1 MKQMKSITYLL
12 VITTLL
18 AVVYIAES
26 NSLSVQGYIIAENE
40 KDLDKVQQSYTE
52 LNTQVA
58 QYNSIGNVGVNP
70 AVADMETTQFVYI
83 SEDGALVKK

>member
-12 VITTLL
+12 VITILL

-40 KDLDKVQQSYTE
+40 KDLDNVQQAYTD

-58 QYNSIGNVGVNP
+58 QYNSIGNVSVNP
-70 AVADMETTQFVYI
+70 AVADMETAQFVYI
-83 SEDGALVKK
+83 AEDGALVKK

>member
-12 VITTLL
+12 VITVLL

-40 KDLDKVQQSYTE
+40 KDLDKVQQSYIE

-58 QYNSIGNVGVNP
+58 QYNAIGNVSANT
-70 AVADMETTQFVYI
+70 AVADMEATQFVYI
-83 SEDGALVKK
+83 AEDGALVKK